1 LAIHPDEF
9 KRYRY
14 KNIRPVLLSTD
25 RDFIETES
33 RKITK
38 TGIFLLCKKKLHNNE
53 IYRVAI
59 GLPEQQT
66 IEVKG
71 KVTWSNLGEIPHKT
85 NFSESF
91 LSFVKVLEEDR
102 QSYED
107 AVSFLLQRQP
117 LESNQQ
123 NTVRASGG
131 SLRTLRNK

>member
-9 KRYRY
+9 KRPRH
-14 KNIRPVLLSTD
+14 KNRRPVLLSTD
-25 RDFIETES
+25 RDFIQAES

-53 IYRVAI
+53 IYRIAI
-59 GLPEQQT
+59 GLPEEQT

-71 KVTWSNLGEIPHKT
+71 QLTWSNLSDIPRKT

-107 AVSFLLQRQP
+107 AVSFLLQ
-117 LESNQQ
+117 
-123 NTVRASGG
+123 
-131 SLRTLRNK
+131 